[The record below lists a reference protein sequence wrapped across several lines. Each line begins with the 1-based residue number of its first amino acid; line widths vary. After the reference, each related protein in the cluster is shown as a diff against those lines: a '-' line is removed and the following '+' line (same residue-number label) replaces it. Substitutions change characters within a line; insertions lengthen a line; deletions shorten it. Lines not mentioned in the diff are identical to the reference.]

1 MLCCEVFVWC
11 VVLWKMLCCEKFL
24 LCCEIFC
31 VEVWQIHA
39 TVQPLNS
46 SSIDIARPQTNHLL
60 YVRSVI
66 ISAFL
71 GFSGAANKTDLMR
84 Q

>member
-11 VVLWKMLCCEKFL
+11 VVLWKMLLCCEKFL

-39 TVQPLNS
+39 TYAKLMV
-46 SSIDIARPQTNHLL
+46 AHGTHLADDVVL
-60 YVRSVI
+60 YRYS
-66 ISAFL
+66 
-71 GFSGAANKTDLMR
+71 
-84 Q
+84 